1 MVGVAELIDQ
11 SLAPLC
17 LLHDALL
24 VILAQRP
31 GELVIVHGRPV
42 LSLPPE
48 CGHLD
53 RVDDLEDPLLPVD
66 PVDVVAVQG
75 RLEQQLLDKLPEVDV
90 GARP

>member
-1 MVGVAELIDQ
+1 MTAITCSCERMGGGLLEMVGVAELIDQ

-42 LSLPPE
+42 L
-48 CGHLD
+48 
-53 RVDDLEDPLLPVD
+53 
-66 PVDVVAVQG
+66 
-75 RLEQQLLDKLPEVDV
+75 K
-90 GARP
+90 